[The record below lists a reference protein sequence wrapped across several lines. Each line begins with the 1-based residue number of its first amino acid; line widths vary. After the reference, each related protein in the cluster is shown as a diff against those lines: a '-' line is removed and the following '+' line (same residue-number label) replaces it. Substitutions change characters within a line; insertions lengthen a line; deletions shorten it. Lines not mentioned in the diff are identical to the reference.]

1 MKRVLFLVLALA
13 LSGCA
18 QTQSV
23 AEKGE
28 VISCD
33 SVSSDSSVTNGTLV
47 ECVYGSEG
55 LALESLRGPM
65 IVNVWGSWCA
75 SCLDEIPDFVSF
87 YAKAKGKVS
96 LIGVA
101 VEESSPE
108 NSKRFIVNNGITW
121 PNYYDRDSKS
131 RGYFGMGVP
140 VTWFIAPDGKV
151 QYKKIG
157 IIKSE
162 AELITMTEQYLGI
175 KI

>member
-1 MKRVLFLVLALA
+1 MKRAAFFVLALA

-28 VISCD
+28 VISCA
-33 SVSSDSSVTNGTLV
+33 SVPSDSSVTSGTLV
-47 ECVYGSEG
+47 ECVDGSKG

-87 YAKAKGKVS
+87 YAKAKGKVA
-96 LIGVA
+96 LVGVA
-101 VEESSPE
+101 VEEASPE

-140 VTWFIAPDGKV
+140 VTWFISSDGKV
-151 QYKKIG
+151 QHKKIG

-162 AELITMTEQYLGI
+162 DELITLTEKYLGV

>member
-1 MKRVLFLVLALA
+1 MKLVVFLTLVLA

-23 AEKGE
+23 AQKGE
-28 VISCD
+28 VITCAN
-33 SVSSDSSVTNGTLV
+33 VPSDSSITSGTLV
-47 ECVYGSEG
+47 ECVDGSKG

-87 YAKAKGKVS
+87 YAKAKGKIS

-108 NSKRFIVNNGITW
+108 NSKEFIVKNGITW

-131 RGYFGMGVP
+131 SGYFGMGVP
-140 VTWFIAPDGKV
+140 VTWFIAPDGEVK
-151 QYKKIG
+151 YKKIG

-162 AELITMTEQYLGI
+162 AELIELTEQHLGI

>member
-1 MKRVLFLVLALA
+1 MKLVVFLTLVLA

-23 AEKGE
+23 AQKGE
-28 VISCD
+28 VITCAN
-33 SVSSDSSVTNGTLV
+33 VPSDSSITSGTLV
-47 ECVYGSEG
+47 ECVDGSKG

-87 YAKAKGKVS
+87 YAKAKGKIS

-108 NSKRFIVNNGITW
+108 NSKEFIVNNGITW
-121 PNYYDRDSKS
+121 PTYYDRDSKS

-140 VTWFIAPDGKV
+140 VTWFIAPNGEVK
-151 QYKKIG
+151 YKKIG

-162 AELITMTEQYLGI
+162 AELIELTEQHLGI

>member
-28 VISCD
+28 VISCA

-47 ECVYGSEG
+47 ECVDGSEG

-108 NSKRFIVNNGITW
+108 NSKRFIIDNGVTW

-151 QYKKIG
+151 RYKKIG

>member
-1 MKRVLFLVLALA
+1 MKWVAFLVLVLA

-23 AEKGE
+23 AQKGE
-28 VISCD
+28 VISCAN
-33 SVSSDSSVTNGTLV
+33 VPSDSLVTDGTLV
-47 ECVYGSEG
+47 ECVDGSKG

-65 IVNVWGSWCA
+65 VVNVWGSWCA
-75 SCLDEIPDFVSF
+75 SCLDEIPDFVGF

-96 LIGVA
+96 LVGVA

-151 QYKKIG
+151 KYKKIG

-162 AELITMTEQYLGI
+162 AELVALTEKHLGI

>member
-1 MKRVLFLVLALA
+1 MNRVLFLVLALA

-47 ECVYGSEG
+47 ECVDGSEG